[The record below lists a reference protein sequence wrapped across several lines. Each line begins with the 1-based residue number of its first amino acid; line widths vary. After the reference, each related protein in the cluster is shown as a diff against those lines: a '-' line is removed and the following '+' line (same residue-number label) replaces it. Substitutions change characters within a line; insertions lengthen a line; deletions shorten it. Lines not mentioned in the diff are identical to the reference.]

1 MAIEYTRRF
10 HDIPLP
16 LADLQRHIWTQLQ
29 RSVLDKF
36 HEWRTPVLAT
46 VDTDGAPQVHMVIL
60 RQVDVSTHQLRF
72 FTDSHSPK
80 VAQLLAEPRASLLF
94 WSNRLNWQLRVRA
107 QVTVLLEGPTVDSAW
122 DSLAR
127 SPEGPDDFSVTVPGT
142 FLAGDAA
149 AGESSPHL
157 TILVAEVSEID
168 WLELARSGHRRARL
182 RGKEA
187 QWLVPGVEP
196 T

>member
-10 HDIPLP
+10 HDLPLP

-46 VDTDGAPQVHMVIL
+46 VDADGAPQVHMVIL
-60 RQVDVSTHQLRF
+60 RQVDVSTRQLRF
-72 FTDSHSPK
+72 FADSRSPK
-80 VAQLLAEPRASLLF
+80 VTQLLAEPRASLLF
-94 WSNRLNWQLRVRA
+94 WSNRLNWQLRVQA
-107 QVTVLLEGPTVDSAW
+107 QVTVLHEGPTVDSAW

-127 SPEGPDDFSVTVPGT
+127 SPAGPDDFSVTVPGA
-142 FLAGDAA
+142 FLAGDAV

-157 TILVAEVSEID
+157 TILVADVLEID
-168 WLELARSGHRRARL
+168 WLDMARSGHRRARL
-182 RGKEA
+182 RAKEA

-196 T
+196 A